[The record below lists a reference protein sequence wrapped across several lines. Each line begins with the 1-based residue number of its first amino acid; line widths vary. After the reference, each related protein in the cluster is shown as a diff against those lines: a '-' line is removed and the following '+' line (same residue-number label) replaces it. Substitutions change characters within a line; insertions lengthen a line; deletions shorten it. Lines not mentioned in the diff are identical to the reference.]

1 MWIVRSLAYKHL
13 TGSGASFFLRLF
25 PRDWVFCAVNRM
37 KKFCLLLG
45 FAYSAYALEEHELV
59 WDVKPPPLTELH
71 AALQDA
77 IAAQDWWA
85 VIDYADTIAYHYPDS
100 PFGQDAAYQCG
111 ETYFKMGQYELANQC
126 FSVYLNQSGSPKYFE
141 EAIRYKFAMADL
153 FRNGTKLRLFDS
165 HKLPRWVPSEEMA
178 ITLYDEVITT
188 LPHHEIAAQSLLS
201 KGKVQMKMEDFKES
215 IETFQLLI
223 RRFPKHELAAEAY
236 LEVNRAYVQQ
246 CQVEHLDPDL
256 LDLAEMNLRKFQLAF
271 PREAR
276 LEAAQLILSE
286 MQGLYATNLL
296 ETGRYYEKVKK
307 IPASVI
313 YYNKVIAKYPA
324 TEAAEQARMKLE
336 QMQADGKL

>member
-1 MWIVRSLAYKHL
+1 
-13 TGSGASFFLRLF
+13 
-25 PRDWVFCAVNRM
+25 
-37 KKFCLLLG
+37 
-45 FAYSAYALEEHELV
+45 
-59 WDVKPPPLTELH
+59 
-71 AALQDA
+71 
-77 IAAQDWWA
+77 
-85 VIDYADTIAYHYPDS
+85 
-100 PFGQDAAYQCG
+100 
-111 ETYFKMGQYELANQC
+111 
-126 FSVYLNQSGSPKYFE
+126 
-141 EAIRYKFAMADL
+141 
-153 FRNGTKLRLFDS
+153 
-165 HKLPRWVPSEEMA
+165 
-178 ITLYDEVITT
+178 
-188 LPHHEIAAQSLLS
+188 
-201 KGKVQMKMEDFKES
+201 MKMEDFKES

>member
-1 MWIVRSLAYKHL
+1 
-13 TGSGASFFLRLF
+13 
-25 PRDWVFCAVNRM
+25 M

-45 FAYSAYALEEHELV
+45 FAYSVHALEEHELV
-59 WDVKPPPLTELH
+59 WDVDIPPMTELH
-71 AALQDA
+71 AALQNA

-100 PFGQDAAYQCG
+100 PFGQEAAYQCG

-141 EAIRYKFAMADL
+141 EAIEYKFTMAEL
-153 FRNGTKLRLFDS
+153 FRNGVKLRLFES
-165 HKLPRWVPSEEMA
+165 HKLPRWAPSEEMA

-188 LPHHEIAAQSLLS
+188 LPHHEVAAKSLLG
-201 KGKVQMKMEDFKES
+201 KGKIQMILEDFKES
-215 IETFQLLI
+215 VETFQLLI
-223 RRFPKHELAAEAY
+223 RRFPKHEFAAEAY
-236 LEVNRAYVQQ
+236 LEVNRAYILQ
-246 CQVEHLDPDL
+246 CKIEHLDPDL

-276 LEAAQLILSE
+276 LEMAQQLLNG
-286 MQGLYATNLL
+286 MQDLYAVNLF
-296 ETGRYYEKVKK
+296 ETGCYYEKVKK

-324 TEAAEQARMKLE
+324 TEAAGQARGKLD
-336 QMQADGKL
+336 QMQIDGRL